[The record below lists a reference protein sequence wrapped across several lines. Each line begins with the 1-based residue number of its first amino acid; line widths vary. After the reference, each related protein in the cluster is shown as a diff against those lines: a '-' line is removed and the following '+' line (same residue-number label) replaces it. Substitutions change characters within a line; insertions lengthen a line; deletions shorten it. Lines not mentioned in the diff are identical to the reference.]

1 MRKILIAIGFY
12 TRIPINIKEK
22 VTDDEFYSAMKL
34 IPIVGIL
41 IGSLMY
47 LINAGLAGFASDI
60 RGLILTIFYI
70 FITGGLHIDGFMD
83 SMDGLLSNRD
93 KDRIIEIM
101 KDSRVGSFGV
111 ISMVVL
117 FALYSVFMGY
127 SQGEI
132 LFLMPV
138 VGRCSGIV
146 SAGITPYAKKNLDLG
161 GRFVEETKP
170 KHAVAAV
177 LFSGMIAI
185 FVNPGLIIPT
195 GVTFSLVFFIVKWI
209 EGKIQGTTG
218 DTTGMVIESSQALFL
233 ILSYFYFS

>member
-1 MRKILIAIGFY
+1 
-12 TRIPINIKEK
+12 
-22 VTDDEFYSAMKL
+22 MKL

-70 FITGGLHIDGFMD
+70 FITGGLHIDGYMD

-177 LFSGMIAI
+177 LFSGMI
-185 FVNPGLIIPT
+185 
-195 GVTFSLVFFIVKWI
+195 SLVFFIVKWI